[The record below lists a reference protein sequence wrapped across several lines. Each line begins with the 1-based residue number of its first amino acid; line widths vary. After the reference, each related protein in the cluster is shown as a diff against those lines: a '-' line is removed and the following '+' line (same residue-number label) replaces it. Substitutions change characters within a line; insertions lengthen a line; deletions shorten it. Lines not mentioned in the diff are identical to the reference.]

1 MPPGMR
7 SRHMKLVCAGATKN
21 RPWYLVR
28 NTSVPLGN
36 LPSSASALISP
47 KRSSGFF
54 FRLASSSGTS
64 FLPAATCLSCATRCK
79 SLGSASTAAAPP
91 VSGPRL
97 ASTPAMKPLR
107 YSCCSVE
114 NG

>member
-1 MPPGMR
+1 M
-7 SRHMKLVCAGATKN
+7 
-21 RPWYLVR
+21 
-28 NTSVPLGN
+28 PLGN
-36 LPSSASALISP
+36 LPSPASALISP

-64 FLPAATCLSCATRCK
+64 FLPAAICLSCAMRCK
-79 SLGSASTAAAPP
+79 SLGSASAAAALPP